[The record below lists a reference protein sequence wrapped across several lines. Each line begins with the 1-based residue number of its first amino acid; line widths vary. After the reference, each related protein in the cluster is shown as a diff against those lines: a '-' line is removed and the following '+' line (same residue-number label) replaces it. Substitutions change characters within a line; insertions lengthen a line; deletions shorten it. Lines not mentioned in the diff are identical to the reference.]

1 MTSPGLSQKPSGRK
15 GVKGLVLLIKD
26 LGPLVFALMLAL
38 GSIFFLDNP
47 ARAEIEKGYGRERKA
62 IHPALIPNAGPK
74 WSTEAA
80 LIARDDRGGRNNKK
94 DRQSGNS
101 SRSRNKLSPEEKA
114 RLNQQWE
121 QWNNLPPEKQNELRR
136 RNKTWQS
143 LPPEEKDIYKKRY
156 KQWKQLS
163 PEEQRT
169 IRQKLDRWESLPQ
182 GEREQIRRK
191 FGE

>member
-1 MTSPGLSQKPSGRK
+1 MTSPALSQKPSGGK
-15 GVKGLVLLIKD
+15 GVNGLVLLIKD
-26 LGPLVFALMLAL
+26 LSPFVFALMLAM
-38 GSIFFLDNP
+38 GFIFFLDNP
-47 ARAEIEKGYGRERKA
+47 ALAEKEKDYLRERKA

-114 RLNQQWE
+114 RLNQQLE

-156 KQWKQLS
+156 QQWKQLS
-163 PEEQRT
+163 PEEQRA
-169 IRQKLDRWESLPQ
+169 IRQKLERWESLPQ